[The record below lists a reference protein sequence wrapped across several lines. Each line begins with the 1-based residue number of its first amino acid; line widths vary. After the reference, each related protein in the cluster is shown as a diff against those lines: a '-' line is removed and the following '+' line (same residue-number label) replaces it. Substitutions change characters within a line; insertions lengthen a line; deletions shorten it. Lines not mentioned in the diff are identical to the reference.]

1 MEMEEPNL
9 RYAHTIQKLDVN
21 AALLLSIETLYEMA
35 HLVYGEGSSEK
46 IIMKFL
52 VRIPRVRVLRQY
64 DNNFRLYHRVY
75 QPHTLQIQK
84 VAMPT
89 LCLSFR

>member
-35 HLVYGEGSSEK
+35 HLVYGEGSNEK
-46 IIMKFL
+46 IIMNFW

-64 DNNFRLYHRVY
+64 DLIILDFTVCINLICYRYKR
-75 QPHTLQIQK
+75 
-84 VAMPT
+84 
-89 LCLSFR
+89 